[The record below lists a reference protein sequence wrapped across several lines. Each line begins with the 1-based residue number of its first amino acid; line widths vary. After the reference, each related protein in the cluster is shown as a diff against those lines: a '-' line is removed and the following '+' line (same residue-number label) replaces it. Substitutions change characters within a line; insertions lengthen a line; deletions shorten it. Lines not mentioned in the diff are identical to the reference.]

1 MRGGAGGRQAATTE
15 FPLYFFLFAHAGV
28 PLVFKYFE
36 VCFFHLV
43 PQTVRLQLLPGISAL
58 SCARSVEDL
67 NGACTVLRRK
77 FRSATHLIPFELLY
91 VITRNYRK
99 IRIVPHKTKNY
110 ALYTRGKPCFFFT
123 RLLYVL
129 PWDRPGVLICC
140 GVRSGYNA
148 KNAQKRKHRSSIR
161 RSKIN
166 KPVGPDV
173 RRYCRSRVE
182 QSCGLPKT
190 KQLGL

>member
-110 ALYTRGKPCFFFT
+110 ALYTRGKPCFF
-123 RLLYVL
+123 
-129 PWDRPGVLICC
+129 
-140 GVRSGYNA
+140 
-148 KNAQKRKHRSSIR
+148 
-161 RSKIN
+161 
-166 KPVGPDV
+166 
-173 RRYCRSRVE
+173 SRVFCTSFPGIDLVFCFVVE
-182 QSCGLPKT
+182 YVRATMLKT
-190 KQLGL
+190 LRNENTEAVSGDQK